1 MKTGIEYPKYL
12 SLLHIK
18 KDSIVLN
25 VNQKDVKIGQ
35 ENVPGPNKNG
45 IQKDQINTD
54 NSSSKYIKKKNITFN
69 EDNPTKDL
77 LAVNI

>member
-1 MKTGIEYPKYL
+1 MKTGIEYPKDL

-45 IQKDQINTD
+45 IQKN
-54 NSSSKYIKKKNITFN
+54 
-69 EDNPTKDL
+69 
-77 LAVNI
+77 